1 MIYNLVMI
9 MVNIYEAKTKLS
21 ELLEAAGSGE
31 RVVICKHN
39 QPVAELRPIE
49 AISSTPRDLTPMY
62 PGATFTPAA
71 FFEPLAEDEIATWEG
86 IGGDVPR
93 AAADRVVTPSRAKH
107 RRTSRTRR

>member
-1 MIYNLVMI
+1 MI

-21 ELLEAAGSGE
+21 ELLDAAGSGE

-49 AISSTPRDLTPMY
+49 AISTTPRDLTPMY
-62 PGATFTPAA
+62 PGTTLTPAA
-71 FFEPLAEDEIATWEG
+71 FFKPLSEDEIATWDG

-93 AAADRVVTPSRAKH
+93 AAEDRGAYESRRRP
-107 RRTSRTRR
+107 RRTSKARK